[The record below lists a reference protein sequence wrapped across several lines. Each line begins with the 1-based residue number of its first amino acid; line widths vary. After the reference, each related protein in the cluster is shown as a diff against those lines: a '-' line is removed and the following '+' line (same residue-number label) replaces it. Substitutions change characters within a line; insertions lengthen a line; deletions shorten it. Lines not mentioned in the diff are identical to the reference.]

1 MLFRS
6 DETIAPFD
14 DVPAEALRVKHPA
27 RASSDSMT
35 PTPKSD
41 SCLCLQQ
48 ANVMVALKSF
58 MPGSAGGLD
67 GLRPP
72 HLKDMTSVSAGDAG
86 QRLQE
91 RGAALCALNKTV
103 VSDLLLLAAHFVGWL
118 RRQHARR

>member
-1 MLFRS
+1 MSGKLEEGDICGAIRLASS

-14 DVPAEALRVKHPA
+14 DVTAEALRVKHPA

-41 SCLCLQQ
+41 LCLCLQQ
-48 ANVMVALKSF
+48 ADVMVAIKSF

-67 GLRPP
+67 GLRPK

-91 RGAALCALNKTV
+91 
-103 VSDLLLLAAHFVGWL
+103 
-118 RRQHARR
+118 